1 MTHSEVHNIRQRC
14 VDGSLGQVPTLQE
27 VAEAVSKL
35 KNGKAPGSSNI
46 LPEMLKVGC
55 KDEEF
60 INMIV
65 DLLSSVW
72 KERKVPKE
80 WIDAILVPIPK
91 KGDLKICDNWRGIA
105 LLEVVGKMV
114 ARIIQDRL

>member
-1 MTHSEVHNIRQRC
+1 
-14 VDGSLGQVPTLQE
+14 
-27 VAEAVSKL
+27 
-35 KNGKAPGSSNI
+35 
-46 LPEMLKVGC
+46 MLKVGC

-91 KGDLKICDNWRGIA
+91 KGDLKICDNW
-105 LLEVVGKMV
+105 
-114 ARIIQDRL
+114 

>member
-1 MTHSEVHNIRQRC
+1 
-14 VDGSLGQVPTLQE
+14 
-27 VAEAVSKL
+27 
-35 KNGKAPGSSNI
+35 
-46 LPEMLKVGC
+46 
-55 KDEEF
+55 
-60 INMIV
+60 MIV

-105 LLEVVGKMV
+105 LLEVVGKMA
-114 ARIIQDRL
+114 ARIIQDRLQKVAERELPESQCQFRGGRGCTCRHDIYCETVNREIH